1 MLVTGI
7 IFVYPNPNEMTKLY
21 EINVIMVQF
30 FLLPLRFVQCPCQCQ
45 HAKGEIIELNP
56 DAAGRVLR
64 AQSSSFLEKAGCRS
78 PKKGCSQKKYFRL
91 SSKKSAARATCNR
104 EGHELETD
112 AAGRVFRVRGS
123 SFLKKM
129 RGESPK

>member
-1 MLVTGI
+1 
-7 IFVYPNPNEMTKLY
+7 MTKLY
-21 EINVIMVQF
+21 EINCHYGSV

-56 DAAGRVLR
+56 DAAARVLR

-112 AAGRVFRVRGS
+112 AAARVLRAQSS